1 MKFLYKTHCSD
12 VKNTKKA
19 IRLTIKYTV
28 LTRMVKKFE
37 LDLIFA
43 KCGHAK
49 VLHEN
54 VQAELKYCAAV
65 LSFALKLCACLCMRR
80 AVP

>member
-1 MKFLYKTHCSD
+1 MG
-12 VKNTKKA
+12 
-19 IRLTIKYTV
+19 
-28 LTRMVKKFE
+28 KKFE

-43 KCGHAK
+43 KCGHVK

-65 LSFALKLCACLCMRR
+65 LSYALKLCACLCMRR